1 MGRFLMGVAAA
12 MLLMT
17 GLLFWWK
24 SAGRAADPVPAAPPA
39 GTPMA
44 LDADAPIDLPPAASA
59 RTREE
64 KRFGRYDKD
73 KDGKIARGEYL
84 ASRQKAFAKLD
95 LDHDG
100 RLSFDEYSVKAIA
113 KFSGADADR
122 SGVLTPVEFATTR
135 VIRKERPKAKCAPV
149 AGVERAERD
158 DES

>member
-1 MGRFLMGVAAA
+1 MGRFLLGVAAA

-39 GTPMA
+39 GAPA
-44 LDADAPIDLPPAASA
+44 AGGADAPIDMPPAAGA

-64 KRFGRYDKD
+64 KRFGRYDRN
-73 KDGKIARGEYL
+73 KDGGVERAEYL
-84 ASRQKAFAKLD
+84 ASRRKAFAKLD
-95 LDHDG
+95 RDGDG
-100 RLSFDEYSVKAIA
+100 RLSFDEYSVKTIA

-135 VIRKERPKAKCAPV
+135 VIRKERPRAKCPPV
-149 AGVERAERD
+149 VAAAEN
-158 DES
+158 DEDS